1 MNYKVSFVVLF
12 FSVSCF
18 LTAQTK
24 FERGYVINKRGDSIS
39 GYIKNLKWLSAPKT
53 IQFKSDLN
61 ADEQK
66 LGVDFIQKFQV
77 VNGPLYLAF
86 SDSLPVTQQFVENK
100 TIEKYPRKVFKKG
113 FVKQILEGEGSLYE
127 YRADNDL
134 VFFVSKGLGKME
146 PLEYKQYSKP
156 PSNENAENPIF
167 RRQLFKFFNCNNT
180 LSIQEVLYTKSSLI
194 DYLTGYNICSR
205 RAFEG
210 KSILNKSE
218 KQKAELRVIVFGGL
232 VSYKFNTTLQRI
244 VGSGFDAIF
253 VPIEPAFE
261 SKISPS
267 LGVEL
272 ESIFP
277 FNNGKWSTFVSA
289 QFAKYSAVGILNS
302 QDIASIDLNQLI
314 FNLGGRHYMFLNEKN
329 SIHIAGGIVF
339 DFNLNAEFKEAQSF
353 ITPLTD
359 ITKVNFGAFIGGGYS
374 FNQSI
379 YVTGKYFL
387 GASVNTDAAE
397 SNNLERFT
405 VSVGFKL

>member
-1 MNYKVSFVVLF
+1 MNYKGSLVALF
-12 FSVSCF
+12 FSISCF

-24 FERGYVINKRGDSIS
+24 FEQGYIIDKNGDSIS
-39 GYIKNLKWLSAPKT
+39 GYIKNLRWLSAPKT
-53 IQFKSDLN
+53 IQFKSTLN
-61 ADEQK
+61 EHEQK
-66 LGVDFIQKFQV
+66 LGVDFIQSFQV
-77 VNGPLYLAF
+77 ANGPVYLAF
-86 SDSLPVTQQFVENK
+86 KDSLPVTQQFVENK
-100 TIEKYPRKVFKKG
+100 TIEKYPRKVFKNG
-113 FVKQILEGEGSLYE
+113 FVKQILEGEASLYE

-134 VFFVSKGLGKME
+134 VFFVSKGSGQIV

-167 RRQLFKFFNCNNT
+167 RRQLFKFFNCDNT

-194 DYLTGYNICSR
+194 DYLTGYNTCTGGV
-205 RAFEG
+205 FEG
-210 KSILNKSE
+210 KNILNSSE
-218 KQKAELRVIVFGGL
+218 KQKAEIRVIVFGGL
-232 VSYKFNTTLQRI
+232 VSYKFNTTLQRMI
-244 VGSGFDAIF
+244 GSGFDAIF
-253 VPIEPAFE
+253 VPVEPAFE

-277 FNNGKWSTFVSA
+277 FNNRKWSTFISA
-289 QFAKYSAVGILNS
+289 QFAKYSAAGVLDS

-329 SIHIAGGIVF
+329 SIHIGGGVVF
-339 DFNLNAEFKEAQSF
+339 DFNLNSEFKEAQSF

-387 GASVNTDAAE
+387 GASVNTDATE

-405 VSVGFKL
+405 FSVGFKL